1 MGRAESGNGTAY
13 LCVDA
18 FIADAAGARAL
29 ASAFELGLIDHL
41 LAHQPCAESDLAGR
55 ARLDGRGLALL
66 LGLLRANR
74 VVERDATGVRLTE
87 AFSAALHYRDLL
99 EAKLD
104 FAAVA
109 APDFLESFTTL

>member
-18 FIADAAGARAL
+18 FVADVAGARAL

-41 LAHQPCAESDLAGR
+41 FAHQPCAESDLAGR
-55 ARLDGRGLALL
+55 ARLDARGLALL

-74 VVERDATGVRLTE
+74 VVERDAAGLRLSL
-87 AFSAALHYRDLL
+87 AFTAALRYRDLL
-99 EAKLD
+99 EAKLE
-104 FAAVA
+104 F
-109 APDFLESFTTL
+109 

>member
-1 MGRAESGNGTAY
+1 MGRAESGNETAY

-18 FIADAAGARAL
+18 FVADVAGARAL

-41 LAHQPCAESDLAGR
+41 LANQPCAESGLAAR
-55 ARLDGRGLALL
+55 ARLDARGLGFL

-74 VVERDATGVRLTE
+74 VVAQDAAGVRLRPPL
-87 AFSAALHYRDLL
+87 SAALRYRDLL

-109 APDFLESFTTL
+109 AP